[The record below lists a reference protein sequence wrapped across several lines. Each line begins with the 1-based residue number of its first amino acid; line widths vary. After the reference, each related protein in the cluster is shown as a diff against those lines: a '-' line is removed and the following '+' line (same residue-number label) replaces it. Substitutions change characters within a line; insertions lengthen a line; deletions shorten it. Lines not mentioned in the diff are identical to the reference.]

1 MVQSQLHGVQG
12 LAGKIHRK
20 FATTAVG
27 GIAHHW
33 MIDVGTMHPNLMR
46 SARIQFEAQ

>member
-1 MVQSQLHGVQG
+1 MVQSQLHSVQG

-20 FATTAVG
+20 FATTTVG

-33 MIDVGTMHPNLMR
+33 MIDVGAMHPNLMR
-46 SARIQFEAQ
+46 SARIQFES